1 MSRTRNVV
9 RGLFIGAIAVA
20 ALAAPLHAQAGGAS
34 RAAPG
39 AARQG
44 GAPQGRIQLE
54 REVRARI
61 HDMMRQRM
69 GLDDAQVDRLDA
81 TLRTFEAQRRALL
94 REERD
99 ARLTL
104 RAAMGAG
111 TGGAGATTGARPDD
125 ARISAALDT
134 LLLLQRRRIDLAEAE
149 QRELATFLTPLQR
162 AQYFAL
168 QENLR
173 RVLEGG
179 APAGAP
185 GRPGQRRPPPGDGG
199 SQPR

>member
-1 MSRTRNVV
+1 MSRTPNIVCRLLV
-9 RGLFIGAIAVA
+9 GAVAMA

-99 ARLTL
+99 ARMTL
-104 RAAMGAG
+104 RAAMGS
-111 TGGAGATTGARPDD
+111 GAGGTASARPDD

-173 RVLEGG
+173 RVMEGG

-185 GRPGQRRPPPGDGG
+185 GRPGQRRPPPTDGG
-199 SQPR
+199 GSPPR